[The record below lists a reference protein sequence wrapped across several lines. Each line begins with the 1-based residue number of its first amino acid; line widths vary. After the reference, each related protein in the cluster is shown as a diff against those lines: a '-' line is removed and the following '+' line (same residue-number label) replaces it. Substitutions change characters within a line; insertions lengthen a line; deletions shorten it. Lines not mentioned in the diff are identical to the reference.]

1 MKKNTEYARRRSKR
15 PYKMKPQ
22 AKSVILRTSILLI
35 LLCVLTVWGR
45 WYKNEI
51 PALSPDAGVACLQ
64 YVDIPDSVSQDIA
77 EYTGFIV
84 SFNSD
89 FHIPNYSAWELTA
102 DKTEGA
108 LPRKSKFFQDVNV
121 KGCAT
126 LEDYR
131 NSGFDRG
138 HMAPAADMKWS
149 EQAMDDSHSLAN
161 ICPQDRSVNGGV
173 WSTLEKKC
181 RNWAKR
187 DSAIVIIC
195 GPVMSDVMPQSIGDS
210 DVKVPRRF
218 FKVVLAPFVNPPR
231 AIGFIVPNYS
241 SPLSLD
247 EMACTVDDVEA
258 ITGYDFFQCLPDSIE
273 DDIES
278 KANIRIWN
286 KAKR

>member
-1 MKKNTEYARRRSKR
+1 MKKNTYARRRSQR
-15 PYKMKPQ
+15 PYKMRPQ
-22 AKSVILRTSILLI
+22 AKSVIARGATLLI
-35 LLCVLTVWGR
+35 ILCVLTAWGR
-45 WYKNEI
+45 WFRNET
-51 PALSPDAGVACLQ
+51 PALAPDAGTACLQ
-64 YVDIPDSVSQDIA
+64 YVSIPDSVPQEIT

-84 SFNSD
+84 SFNSE
-89 FHIPNYSAWELTA
+89 FHIPNYSAWELTGVEA
-102 DKTEGA
+102 DGA
-108 LPRKSKFFQDVNV
+108 LPRKSKFFQDNNV
-121 KGCAT
+121 EGCPS
-126 LEDYR
+126 LDDYR

-149 EQAMDDSHSLAN
+149 EEAMADSHSLAN
-161 ICPQDRSVNGGV
+161 ICPQDHSVNGGV

-195 GPVMSDVMPQSIGDS
+195 GPVMSDVMPQSIGAS
-210 DVKVPRRF
+210 GVKVPRRF

-231 AIGFIVPNYS
+231 AIGFIVPNYA

-273 DDIES
+273 NEIES